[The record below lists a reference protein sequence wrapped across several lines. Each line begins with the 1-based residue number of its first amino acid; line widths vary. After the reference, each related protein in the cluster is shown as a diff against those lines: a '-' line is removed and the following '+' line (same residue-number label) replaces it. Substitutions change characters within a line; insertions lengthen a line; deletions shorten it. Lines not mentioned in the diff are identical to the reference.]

1 MASIRSSNAS
11 GNFFRGLLLLGDSV
25 SVKSV
30 TASGNREH
38 GVLVQ
43 GDFAKIQSVT
53 ASGNDFH
60 GIRVDAD
67 AGLLKANTTNGN
79 GSPGGDSD
87 GFGLGIYVPV
97 FTIPP
102 VGTNN
107 TALGNDGSID
117 CLPAFLC

>member
-1 MASIRSSNAS
+1 
-11 GNFFRGLLLLGDSV
+11 LLVLGDSV

-30 TASGNREH
+30 TASGNRQL
-38 GVLVQ
+38 GVYVQ

-60 GIRVDAD
+60 GIRVDGD

-87 GFGLGIYVPV
+87 VLGYGIYVPL

-107 TALGNDGSID
+107 TALGNDGSIE